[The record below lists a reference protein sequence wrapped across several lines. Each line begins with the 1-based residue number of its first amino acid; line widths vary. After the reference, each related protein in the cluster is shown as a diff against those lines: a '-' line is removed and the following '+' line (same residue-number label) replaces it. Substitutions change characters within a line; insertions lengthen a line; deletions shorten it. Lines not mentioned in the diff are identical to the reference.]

1 MADTLDIAGI
11 SADEV
16 FKTIRDKGISDSD
29 AKLLVSNWIYQNYLT
44 LHRTFAYVTAFPA
57 SVPSCVPAPFT
68 RTFEHR
74 DWVDGEDLVQA
85 TASANDEGFNARFH
99 HIEVDLDALG
109 AKIATLAQ
117 CMADM
122 RASLRSML
130 DEIAAELN
138 RIDSDIGA
146 VKGPVIKP
154 PIFTGGVL
162 TAPVAPISVQVPTAT
177 LPGAASDPGVRYLG
191 STVFQDKTVSLFNT
205 SQGIIMMPAVDAT
218 SPTTVDTRVGTAG
231 AVWQA
236 TLDNADLKTATQQAV
251 SKQDLVNRFGN
262 LQLSNGQTLANALAV
277 LPADAHYDNV
287 QAMLTDLSSRTAGA
301 LQSTTGLSQQLAASV
316 DAPTDATNF
325 KSVDVS
331 GLKDLSPD
339 ATTALRQAGLNT
351 IGQLA
356 DADPAAVTKALEAAK
371 LTAGQAAAIH
381 GTAKTLAA
389 MTIH

>member
-1 MADTLDIAGI
+1 MADTIDIAGI

-44 LHRTFAYVTAFPA
+44 LHRTFAYATAFPA

-85 TASANDEGFNARFH
+85 TASANDEGFNTRFH
-99 HIEVDLDALG
+99 HIEADLDALG

-138 RIDSDIGA
+138 RIDSDLGA

-154 PIFTGGVL
+154 PVFTGGLL
-162 TAPVAPISVQVPTAT
+162 TGPAAPISMQVATAT
-177 LPGAASDPGVRYLG
+177 LPAAASDPAVRYLG

-205 SQGIIMMPAVDAT
+205 SQGIVMMPAVDAT
-218 SPTTVDTRVGTAG
+218 SPTTVDTRVGSAG

-236 TLDNADLKTATQQAV
+236 TLDNADLKNATQQAV

-316 DAPTDATNF
+316 DAPADATTF

-339 ATTALRQAGLNT
+339 AATALRKAGFST
-351 IGQLA
+351 IGQVA
-356 DADPAAVTKALEAAK
+356 DADPVAVTKALQGAN